1 VAASCALNERHT
13 CACNACDCALQ
24 VVMKNPEPA
33 AQAPGTPVAAATQGL
48 TQRMAATSLGE
59 GGTAAATK

>member
-1 VAASCALNERHT
+1 
-13 CACNACDCALQ
+13 
-24 VVMKNPEPA
+24 MKNPEPT
-33 AQAPGTPVAAATQGL
+33 AQAPGTPVAAAAHGL